1 MYELDGI
8 SWLIM
13 FLRQRP
19 SGRGRKTVATKKC
32 HTTSYINLLKVQSQS
47 IFERVKIIRSQGVNT
62 FGCLTKDVALK
73 VVANLPSPNL
83 PIILATC
90 IGTGNLTCI
99 VL

>member
-19 SGRGRKTVATKKC
+19 PGKTLATTKC
-32 HTTSYINLLKVQSQS
+32 HPTSYINLLKVQSQS
-47 IFERVKIIRSQGVNT
+47 IFDHVKVIGSQGVNT
-62 FGCLTKDVALK
+62 FGCLTKDVALE
-73 VVANLPSPNL
+73 VIANLVSPNL
-83 PIILATC
+83 LIILTTC
-90 IGTGNLTCI
+90 IGAGNLTCI